1 MGRYLCGKGQ
11 EESDVF
17 INGDDLASYFIFADV
32 FDEDALGITGQVS
45 PAEEWFRRGKKM
57 EAEGQFEL
65 AIRYYHKARTM
76 KEADRCMALLE
87 FESGNHHYAIDRLT
101 ELEEYALAF
110 ELAAKIQ
117 DKDKMAINKI
127 LSAKQNAKEIDD
139 EYII

>member
-1 MGRYLCGKGQ
+1 M
-11 EESDVF
+11 
-17 INGDDLASYFIFADV
+17 A
-32 FDEDALGITGQVS
+32 
-45 PAEEWFRRGKKM
+45 
-57 EAEGQFEL
+57 AEGQFEL

-117 DKDKMAINKI
+117 NKDKMAINKI

-139 EYII
+139 EYGGTFLMRLLATFQGNEKYRNLIYVNYLEEKIGLTEEKILQAVDALEIMAN